1 MGNKVY
7 LFISHVWMSMVYVF
21 KMFFHGLQNYMVLY
35 LSMQYHTRKG
45 ETLDFM
51 SLLLYSDN
59 YGIFPLGMMGGIIGC
74 SIDISIV

>member
-1 MGNKVY
+1 MLLKCFFMGYKIYGVIVIPIHA
-7 LFISHVWMSMVYVF
+7 ISY
-21 KMFFHGLQNYMVLY
+21 K
-35 LSMQYHTRKG
+35 KG

-51 SLLLYSDN
+51 SLLSYSDN